1 MRPAAAPC
9 SWALSGCGVPC
20 TAAQSSADVSV
31 GTPKLR
37 LQHHCALLPEPDAAA
52 SMSRPI
58 ARAAARRPTRRTGV
72 PRPALRPPA
81 RLSPAPLQ
89 LLNTRLPLS
98 VDAAPV
104 FVWQIHTLQALR
116 TAAVLR
122 HHPSLPRSTAPA
134 LAHAADACTACAAA
148 FQPSSRPG
156 TPGHI
161 GFTSHFTLRTHR
173 MSKLVLMLSF

>member
-58 ARAAARRPTRRTGV
+58 ARAAARRLTRRTGV

-104 FVWQIHTLQALR
+104 FVWQIHTPSAPHCRCAASSSVAAALY
-116 TAAVLR
+116 
-122 HHPSLPRSTAPA
+122 
-134 LAHAADACTACAAA
+134 CTCACACCRRVHGLRRGLPTLVQARHA
-148 FQPSSRPG
+148 RAHG
-156 TPGHI
+156 L
-161 GFTSHFTLRTHR
+161 HFTLHA
-173 MSKLVLMLSF
+173 SHV